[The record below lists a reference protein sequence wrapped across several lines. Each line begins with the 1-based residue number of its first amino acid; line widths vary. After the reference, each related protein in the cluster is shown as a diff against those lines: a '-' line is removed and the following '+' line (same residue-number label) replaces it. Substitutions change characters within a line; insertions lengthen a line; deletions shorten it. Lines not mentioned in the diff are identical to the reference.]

1 MFSLKSGALAY
12 HYSTLILGELGLM
25 AARKNYFIQH
35 YEQIFVLTVLVSVST
50 INYFI
55 PYKLAFLNFYYLPI
69 LIASYYLGRNQTLS
83 GAILC
88 ILWVVI
94 YAYLS
99 PESFFF
105 EQTRNSLFFNILS
118 WGSFL
123 VLAGIILGNAQDN
136 NKLFLKNQMA
146 LSKKL
151 TIHLAVSSGLN
162 SEMDFDTLFPLII
175 HRLSEAMKAERTS
188 LFIIDE
194 ENNEVWTKVAE
205 QAEEIRM
212 PLGVGICGRVAE
224 TGETINTKDAWEL
237 PYFSKDFDLK
247 FNFRTRSMICM
258 PITNRAGKRIGIIQV
273 INKIEGGHFNKD
285 DEELLKGLVAQV
297 AIALENSFL
306 MDELEVSFESSI
318 RTLSATVDAKHPLTA
333 GHSLRVTEY
342 ALMIARELKLD
353 KDEQEIIEYAAL
365 LHDIGK
371 IAIHDSVLLKDGPFS
386 PEERAEMN
394 IHPAKT
400 KTILEKFHFP
410 ARLKTVPF
418 IAACH
423 HEKVNG
429 QGYPEGL
436 KDEQLPLGSKILA
449 VADVF
454 DALTSPREY
463 PKYDGEKKFGFK
475 PMPLA
480 KVVSILKKER
490 GHHFDPNVVNAFL
503 RIMPEALERYR
514 GEHFQ
519 EDYINEYI
527 EKTS

>member
-1 MFSLKSGALAY
+1 MV
-12 HYSTLILGELGLM
+12 
-25 AARKNYFIQH
+25 ARKKNYFIKH
-35 YEQIFVLTVLVSVST
+35 SEQIFVLTVLVSVSLL
-50 INYFI
+50 NYYI

-69 LIASYYLGRNQTLS
+69 LIASYYLGRNQTLY

-94 YAYLS
+94 YAYMS

-105 EQTRNSLFFNILS
+105 EQTQSSLFFNIMA
-118 WGSFL
+118 WASFL
-123 VLAGIILGNAQDN
+123 VLAGIILGKAQDN
-136 NKLFLKNQMA
+136 NKLFLKNQIA
-146 LSKKL
+146 LSKRL

-175 HRLSEAMKAERTS
+175 HRLSEAMKAERAS

-194 ENNEVWTKVAE
+194 ENQELWTKVAE
-205 QAEEIRM
+205 QSEEIRL
-212 PLGVGICGRVAE
+212 PLGEGICGRVAE
-224 TGETINTKDAWEL
+224 TGETINTKDVRTL
-237 PYFSKDFDLK
+237 PYFSRDFDFK
-247 FNFRTRSMICM
+247 FNFRTRSMLCM
-258 PITNRAGKRIGIIQV
+258 PINNRAGKRIGIIQV
-273 INKIEGGHFNKD
+273 INKVEGGYFNQD

-333 GHSLRVTEY
+333 GHSLRVTDY
-342 ALMIARELKLD
+342 ALMIAKEINLD
-353 KDEQEIIEYAAL
+353 KEEQEIIKYAAL

-371 IAIHDSVLLKDGPFS
+371 IAIHDSVLLKDGPFC

-394 IHPAKT
+394 IHPTKT

-418 IAACH
+418 ISACH

-429 QGYPEGL
+429 QGYPAGL

-454 DALTSPREY
+454 DALTSPRDY
-463 PKYDGEKKFGFK
+463 PKYDGGKTFDLK

-490 GHHFDPNVVNAFL
+490 GRHFDTHVVNAFL
-503 RIMPEALERYR
+503 RVLPKALELYR
-514 GEHFQ
+514 ETHFP
-519 EDYINEYI
+519 EEYINEYT
-527 EKTS
+527 ERASDMAK

>member
-1 MFSLKSGALAY
+1 MGK
-12 HYSTLILGELGLM
+12 
-25 AARKNYFIQH
+25 RKKNYFVKH
-35 YEQIFVLTVLVSVST
+35 FEQIFVLTVLVSVSI
-50 INYFI
+50 INYYI

-105 EQTRNSLFFNILS
+105 EQTRSNLFYNIMA

-123 VLAGIILGNAQDN
+123 ILAGIILGNAQDN
-136 NKLFLKNQMA
+136 NKQFLKNQIA

-151 TIHLAVSSGLN
+151 AIHLAVSSGLN

-175 HRLSEAMKAERTS
+175 HRLTEAMKAERTS

-194 ENNEVWTKVAE
+194 ENQEMWTKVAE
-205 QAEEIRM
+205 QIGEIRL
-212 PLGVGICGRVAE
+212 PLGEGVCGRVAE
-224 TGETINTKDAWEL
+224 TGETINVKDAWEL
-237 PYFSKDFDLK
+237 PYFSKEFDLK
-247 FNFRTRSMICM
+247 YNFRTKSMLCM

-273 INKIEGGHFNKD
+273 INKLEGEYFNRED
-285 DEELLKGLVAQV
+285 QELLQGLVAQV

-342 ALMIARELKLD
+342 ALMIAREINLD
-353 KDEQEIIEYAAL
+353 KEEQEIIKYSAL

-371 IAIHDSVLLKDGPFS
+371 IGIHDNVLLKDGPFS

-394 IHPAKT
+394 THPAKT
-400 KTILEKFHFP
+400 ETILEKFHFP

-463 PKYDGEKKFGFK
+463 PKYDGEKKLGFN

-490 GHHFDPNVVNAFL
+490 GHQFDPNIVDAFL
-503 RIMPEALERYR
+503 RILPNALELHR
-514 GEHFQ
+514 GTHFP
-519 EDYINEYI
+519 EEYINKYTE
-527 EKTS
+527 TL